1 MKITAEPRSDQ
12 WNSDDLVGGPRTFT
26 IAGVKPGKAEQKY
39 DIDLAEGGGRVWRP
53 PPTVVRLLIAA
64 WGDESDVW
72 IGRRVTLKLD
82 ETVRFGP
89 DAVGG
94 IRISHL
100 SHINKTMKIASTVK
114 RGKKTPVIIEP
125 LPDVA
130 PVAPP
135 ADSVAKAITAINAA
149 TTHAGLDA
157 IEAHAT
163 TLGIHTNTDLTATL
177 DIKRREIGETAN

>member
-12 WNSDDLVGGPRTFT
+12 WNSDDLIGGPRTFT

-64 WGDESDVW
+64 WGDESDAWV
-72 IGRRVTLKLD
+72 GRRVTLKLD
-82 ETVRFGP
+82 QTVRFGP
-89 DAVGG
+89 EEVGG

-100 SHINKTMKIASTVK
+100 SHISKTMKIASTVK

-125 LPDVA
+125 LPDAA
-130 PVAPP
+130 PVTPP
-135 ADSVAKAITAINAA
+135 ADSIPKAIAAIHAA
-149 TTHAGLDA
+149 TTLAALDA
-157 IEAHAT
+157 IEKHAT
-163 TLGIHTNTDLTATL
+163 TLGIHTDTDLAATL
-177 DIKRREIGETAN
+177 DIKRAELA